1 MAGMLNGDRNPD
13 TFLGVFRGVRGL
25 YWTTLV
31 LQVVDFA
38 TKTLQRL
45 QVADPDATALGDAD
59 ALNRRSA
66 DVRYAPIAV
75 ATATEGSISIPLAAA
90 AGTFTSTAT
99 IPPNAL
105 VTTQVITG
113 GVAYSGASTVTVG
126 YAGNLSAFAG
136 VADSDLTTIGFQ
148 GGQSY
153 GKKQADVAAQPL
165 VATVVLGGAPVVGSS
180 ALIWIRWSV
189 PKP

>member
-1 MAGMLNGDRNPD
+1 MLNGDRNPD
-13 TFLGVFRGVRGL
+13 AFLGIFRGVRGL
-25 YWTTLV
+25 YWNTLV

-45 QVADPDATALGDAD
+45 QVADPDATALGDTD

-66 DVRYAPIAV
+66 DARYAPIAV
-75 ATATEGSISIPLAAA
+75 ATATEGSILMPLGSA
-90 AGTFTSTAT
+90 AGTFQSTAT

-105 VTTQVITG
+105 VTTQVVTG
-113 GVAYSGASTVTVG
+113 GTAYSAGSTVAVG
-126 YAGNLSAFAG
+126 YAGALSAFSA
-136 VADSDLTTIGFQ
+136 AAKSNLALANNE
-148 GGQSY
+148 GGQAY
-153 GKKQADVAAQPL
+153 GQKQADVAAQKL

-180 ALIWIRWSV
+180 ASVWVRWSV